1 MSDGGTVLFMVGDL
15 ADNFAGE
22 VSGEYGDDSG
32 VVWDGV
38 ISSSGTEAHFAW
50 IVPDGFRGGVVD

>member
-1 MSDGGTVLFMVGDL
+1 MVGDL